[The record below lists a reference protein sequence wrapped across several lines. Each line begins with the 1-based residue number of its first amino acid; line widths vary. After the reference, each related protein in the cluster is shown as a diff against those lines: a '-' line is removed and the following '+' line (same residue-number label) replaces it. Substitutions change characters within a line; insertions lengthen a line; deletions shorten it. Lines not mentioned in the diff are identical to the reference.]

1 MADIVTDISVNKN
14 WQARKGYHNPFTFT
28 FTNNSSAFNI
38 SGYTFSLQVRRFGST
53 TNLINLTQGSG
64 LTNGGATGVL
74 TGQINAAA
82 TSSMSANEYYWQL
95 TVVQP
100 DTYSYVLFNGTFV
113 LHDETYTGSLT
124 SAVSVAVNLTG
135 SDVDVTVTL
144 VGGSFISFEDEGVS
158 LGTAGTVDFVG
169 AGVTAT
175 KSGDK
180 VTVTIPG
187 VAGVSGS
194 GTTNQI
200 AYWTGATSLG
210 ALTTAT
216 YPSLTELSYVK
227 GITSSIQTQL
237 DAKMPLSG
245 TATFLGTL
253 GIDADGYD
261 FSVTNAGEISLAA
274 TTQISLTS
282 GLNYFS
288 SPLNQFTG
296 GNVGLDNSA
305 YINWGTTYGASGYGI
320 RDNAGTMEFKN
331 NAGSWTGFGSGGGG
345 GTWGSITGTLSAQ
358 TDLQTTL
365 DGKWALTGT
374 STLTGATDI
383 VGSTSNIL
391 QHTFNSLGTTQTNG
405 AGLWLRNTTAAAA
418 GAQQYSPSLIFE
430 GQGWKTNATAASQ
443 SVKWRMYAETIQ
455 GTANP
460 TTRFYIG
467 HSINGAA
474 YSVATYFDQTSGGR
488 LTIPAMITSSI
499 TANSGDNL
507 LLYPGTS
514 AASIQ
519 TFLHTP
525 TGAGSFLFQTATE
538 INKTSGDVGSI
549 NLLHGFAPASGT
561 ATYYGY
567 NTSSTINMSGGANG
581 AVSMFYSRPTV
592 TAAGGDFYGFR
603 HNPSVTSITGNHW
616 AFYAGSGA
624 YGTAANGY
632 FNWGTTAGSS
642 GYGIRDNSG
651 VIQIKNSGGN
661 WTQPET
667 TDFTT
672 YLEGS
677 YTGGLQTVNTNV
689 ASYLSDGQIAYVE
702 LDCVLVQSSGTPGST
717 GIAFKLKGV
726 FRKASGTVTQIGST
740 ITDEAIATWNDTG
753 DSYSAVPS
761 LSVSGGDINFSQNL
775 TTSKTLAYKYKVK
788 TLIK

>member
-28 FTNNSSAFNI
+28 FTNNASAFNI

-144 VGGSFISFEDEGVS
+144 VGGSSISFEDEGVS

-187 VAGVSGS
+187 GAGVSGS

-253 GIDADGYD
+253 YIDADGYD

-274 TTQISLTS
+274 TTQISITS
-282 GLNYFS
+282 GLNYFNS
-288 SPLNQFTG
+288 SLNQFTG
-296 GNVGLDNSA
+296 GNVGLDVGA
-305 YINWGTTYGASGYGI
+305 YINWGTTYGSSGYGI

-331 NAGSWTGFGSGGGG
+331 NAGSWTPFGSGGGG
-345 GTWGSITGTLSAQ
+345 ITIGTTTITSGTNTRILYNNSGVVGEYVISGSGNVAMTTNPVFTTPNLGTPSAATLTNATGLPISTGVSGLGTGVATFLGTPSWTNFNSMITGTAPY
-358 TDLQTTL
+358 
-365 DGKWALTGT
+365 WALTGT
-374 STLTGATDI
+374 STFTGAVDI
-383 VGSTSNIL
+383 VGSASNTL
-391 QHTFNSLGTTQTNG
+391 RHTFNSLGTTQTNG
-405 AGLWLRNTTAAAA
+405 AGLWMRNTTAAAA
-418 GAQQYSPSLIFE
+418 GSQQISPSLVLE

-443 SVKWRMYAETIQ
+443 SVKFSMDVLPVQ
-455 GTANP
+455 GAANP
-460 TTRFYIG
+460 TGNFIIRS
-467 HSINGAA
+467 SINNAA
-474 YSVATYFDQTSGGR
+474 YTSGNGLFLLTSGGD
-488 LTIPAMITSSI
+488 L
-499 TANSGDNL
+499 NL
-507 LLYPGTS
+507 LGGLTV
-514 AASIQ
+514 
-519 TFLHTP
+519 
-525 TGAGSFLFQTATE
+525 TGAATAGRAIIFNGGAGE
-538 INKTSGDVGSI
+538 LRAD
-549 NLLHGFAPASGT
+549 A
-561 ATYYGY
+561 
-567 NTSSTINMSGGANG
+567 SSTIALRINAVTAQSSGYFRIYNINGNYANTSGENVVQGLEMPFAPTSGTGTMTGLKISGTINQTGGANG
-581 AVSMFYSRPTV
+581 ITKGVEVRPTHTSTNSFIAFDYNPV
-592 TAAGGDFYGFR
+592 SGTPTTDLSFR
-603 HNPSVTSITGNHW
+603 STQGNMLV
-616 AFYAGSGA
+616 AGSS
-624 YGTAANGY
+624 YIN
-632 FNWGTTAGSS
+632 FGTTSGSS
-642 GYGIRDNSG
+642 GYGFRDNG
-651 VIQIKNSGGN
+651 GTIEFKNSGGA
-661 WTQPET
+661 WTA
-667 TDFTT
+667 
-672 YLEGS
+672 L
-677 YTGGLQTVNTNV
+677 
-689 ASYLSDGQIAYVE
+689 
-702 LDCVLVQSSGTPGST
+702 
-717 GIAFKLKGV
+717 
-726 FRKASGTVTQIGST
+726 
-740 ITDEAIATWNDTG
+740 
-753 DSYSAVPS
+753 
-761 LSVSGGDINFSQNL
+761 
-775 TTSKTLAYKYKVK
+775 
-788 TLIK
+788 